1 LKQVQASS
9 ESHIILDCDKEKII
23 QILRQAKEVKMMED
37 YQSYFIVT
45 LVKQKSKN
53 VEKRSCIYFYQLQ
66 DLHTID
72 MEDFKYVRTNITSLR
87 MVDPNSQEV
96 QNVVQDWI
104 FGEMRKGRVLTL
116 TAQEVTVM
124 PAFPLANSNFF

>member
-1 LKQVQASS
+1 
-9 ESHIILDCDKEKII
+9 
-23 QILRQAKEVKMMED
+23 
-37 YQSYFIVT
+37 
-45 LVKQKSKN
+45 
-53 VEKRSCIYFYQLQ
+53 
-66 DLHTID
+66 

-124 PAFPLANSNFF
+124 PAFPLVNANFF

>member
-1 LKQVQASS
+1 
-9 ESHIILDCDKEKII
+9 
-23 QILRQAKEVKMMED
+23 
-37 YQSYFIVT
+37 
-45 LVKQKSKN
+45 
-53 VEKRSCIYFYQLQ
+53 
-66 DLHTID
+66 